1 MYDIQVSAMRLPMDV
16 LSALSVEEAK
26 GAAKVSD
33 RKDTVS
39 IWVKDK
45 KGKLVGYIVFGWDQG
60 DMVSVYYARALIG
73 GLGPL
78 MMKQLFG
85 VTQVLGAPM
94 RVHAESL
101 REVKAK
107 ARMFGANFAQV
118 GEDADG
124 IMMGVFDRV

>member
-16 LSALSVEEAK
+16 LSALEVEEAK

-78 MMKQLFG
+78 MMKQFFG

>member
-1 MYDIQVSAMRLPMDV
+1 
-16 LSALSVEEAK
+16 
-26 GAAKVSD
+26 
-33 RKDTVS
+33 VS

-78 MMKQLFG
+78 MMKQFFG